1 VRQAAT
7 TLRLGIVLASTALA
21 LTAACG
27 SKAAK
32 VHSAPPGWT
41 AYGSG
46 VSKKAAVPVA
56 QLLAEPGKYNGKTL
70 AVEGEILGVCQN
82 KGCWMTMQDGGK
94 EMRVRFKD
102 YAFFVPKDC
111 AGKTARIEGVFA
123 VEMIPAEDARHYL
136 EDEGKMEE
144 AAKITAPVEGF
155 TFMAS
160 GVILHD

>member
-1 VRQAAT
+1 MRIAAT
-7 TLRLGIVLASTALA
+7 TLRVSIVLTLTALA
-21 LTAACG
+21 ITTACG

-32 VHSAPPGWT
+32 VHAAPPGWT

-46 VSKKAAVPVA
+46 VGKKAAVPVA
-56 QLLAEPGKYNGKTL
+56 QLLAEPAKYNGKTL
-70 AVEGEILGVCQN
+70 AVEGEINGVCQN
-82 KGCWMTMQDGGK
+82 KGCWMTMQDGDK

-111 AGKTARIEGVFA
+111 AGRTARIEGTFA
-123 VEMIPAEDARHYL
+123 VEMIPVEDARHYL
-136 EDEGKMEE
+136 EDAGKTEE
-144 AAKITAPVEGF
+144 AAKITEPVEGF